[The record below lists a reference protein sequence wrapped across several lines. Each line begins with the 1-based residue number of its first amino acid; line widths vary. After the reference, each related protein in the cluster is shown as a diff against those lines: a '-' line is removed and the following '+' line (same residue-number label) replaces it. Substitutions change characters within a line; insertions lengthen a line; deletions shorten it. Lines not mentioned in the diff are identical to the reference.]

1 MPIQLA
7 NNASGTL
14 ATAISASD
22 TGLALT
28 TGDGAQFPA
37 LGIGDYFYATLASSG
52 GTQEIVKATARSGD
66 SLTIVRAQEGTTA
79 QSFAAGSRFEVRVTA
94 QSVADI
100 AQLYANDSDI
110 SLRNDLAA
118 ASGSSLVG
126 FQQAGSGTVL
136 RTAQAKLRE
145 TVSVKDFGAVG
156 DGVTDDGPA
165 LALAVAAANGKVLD
179 LGGLTYLIKTSVN
192 VTVSGGIE
200 VRNGKFIYD
209 FATATES
216 GFQIRSP
223 KDIYITNLFIDG
235 QNTCAKL
242 LFLRA
247 LGKNA
252 SAFVYGYHGQNAFQ
266 TFGTTGLASILQ
278 CGFVTNGTDEFKT
291 VHVVNSRVENVDSS
305 NSSVGVGRGIY
316 VEDAYETLVTNCHI
330 ENIGPYGDGDG
341 VFAVTN
347 NNMLEKAF
355 VLTNCTFKNCH
366 KRSIKSQTIRSFV
379 GNITCY
385 RTVDYPAVGGQSE
398 ISLQNGGVIDG
409 VSCYYADNCFPK
421 SEGIVSCIIRDSN
434 VRFVARNILVNCE
447 NINNVIPTIV
457 FLGQAGGVRLRQPI
471 IENIN
476 FNCYINYFVATFG
489 TGIPPFTKAS
499 FVFVDAI
506 FSNIEGRG
514 FNLSPATDPV
524 SGQLLQGFVRCLR
537 GATEY
542 IQMTYSAFNIRIGS
556 NNSVQSAYLDTSSGN
571 LVYLQAQLTKYF
583 NCVGFDTST
592 YNGTGIG
599 TFSVTPVIE
608 YISPQH
614 IIAEKISV
622 NEDET
627 VSRTYALQGDTMCK
641 IILTY
646 VGSAGAS
653 RKLYTEGFSGSA
665 SSTDVEYFETVAGNK
680 SNATSGAISITAN
693 AGTNTFTIAKSAG
706 SGPSFGRL
714 IIIIQHVRNVT
725 EV

>member
-1 MPIQLA
+1 MSNVVLSLIGGAGWQFLDNNGKPLSGGKIFTYDAGTTTPQVTYTSRAGTTPNTNPIVLDSAGRTPQQIWSIDGLLYKYVIKDANDVEIRTWDNIGESSYISNLA
-7 NNASGTL
+7 NTDDNSLGDALIGFRQSDINGFLTGAVPRTVNDKL
-14 ATAISASD
+14 QETISA
-22 TGLALT
+22 
-28 TGDGAQFPA
+28 
-37 LGIGDYFYATLASSG
+37 
-52 GTQEIVKATARSGD
+52 R
-66 SLTIVRAQEGTTA
+66 
-79 QSFAAGSRFEVRVTA
+79 
-94 QSVADI
+94 
-100 AQLYANDSDI
+100 
-110 SLRNDLAA
+110 
-118 ASGSSLVG
+118 
-126 FQQAGSGTVL
+126 
-136 RTAQAKLRE
+136 
-145 TVSVKDFGAVG
+145 DFGAVA

-179 LGGLTYLIKTSVN
+179 LGGLTYLIKTSVG
-192 VTVSGGIE
+192 VTVNDGIE

-209 FATATES
+209 FATATEF

-252 SAFVYGYHGQNAFQ
+252 SAFVYGYHGQNAYQ
-266 TFGTTGLASILQ
+266 LFGTTGLASILQ

-291 VHVVNSRVENVDSS
+291 VHVVNSRVENTDSS
-305 NSSVGVGRGIY
+305 DPNAGVGRGIY

-330 ENIGPYGDGDG
+330 ENIGPFRDGDG

-347 NNMLEKAF
+347 NNILEKAF

-366 KRSIKSQTIRSFV
+366 KRSIKSQTVRSFV

-385 RTVDYPAVGGQSE
+385 RTVNYPIAAGQVE
-398 ISLQNGGVIDG
+398 VDLQNGGVIDG

-421 SEGIVSCIIRDSN
+421 NAIVGCIIVDSN
-434 VRFVARNILVNCE
+434 VKFVARNILVNCE
-447 NINNVIPTIV
+447 NINNVIPIIV
-457 FLGQAGGVRLRQPI
+457 SLGQSGSVRVREPI

-476 FNCYINYFVATFG
+476 FNCFIDYFVGYFG
-489 TGIPPFTKAS
+489 TGLTSFTKS
-499 FVFVDAI
+499 DFVFQDAV

-514 FNLSPATDPV
+514 FNPSPSTDPV
-524 SGQLLQGFVRCLR
+524 SGQLEQGFVLCRR
-537 GATEY
+537 GATEF

-556 NNSVQSAYLDTSSGN
+556 NNSVQSAYLQTSAGN
-571 LVYLQAQLTKYF
+571 LVFLQARLTKYF

-592 YNGTGIG
+592 YDGTGAT
-599 TFSVTPVIE
+599 TFIVRSVIE

-614 IIAEKISV
+614 IIAEKIGV
-622 NEDET
+622 VENAT
-627 VSRTYALQGDTMCK
+627 ASRTYALQSDSMCK

-653 RKLYTEGFSGSA
+653 RKLYTEGFAGSA
-665 SSTDVEYFETVAGNK
+665 SSVDVEYFETVAGNK
-680 SNATSGAISITAN
+680 SNAASGAISITAN

-706 SGPSFGRL
+706 SGASFGQL